1 MPPSIKADCSV
12 ADSTA
17 ILNSWLNGLPSGSSV
32 QFPANGCFHIQGSL
46 WLYNTTD
53 LTINGNDSTILQTV
67 PGPESVVQPIVY
79 LTQDTQLVMKD
90 LTIDGAYNGSNGG
103 VNFEG
108 DYGLLLEAD
117 HGVTLNDISVNNIQ
131 VDFIDLNAPD
141 SGVTGSDTSLNSDI
155 FVTHSTFQHCG
166 YHGLTIE
173 SADGVA
179 FSHDAFS
186 EIGTDAMDFEY
197 DVYSTTFDAQGNPQE
212 AAQDNIRI
220 IDDTWNDFGD
230 DWFASL
236 QGQVPGVQEQ
246 NVMLSGNTINAQSPL
261 VEIGGT
267 NPYLTSSQYWNIGLT
282 IADNTGLQG
291 AIPIRG
297 GSITTP
303 FAGSAM
309 SIEAVVNANI
319 RANTFPMFDGT
330 PDYFPNTPYLA
341 VLQALELKNLTM
353 TGNNF
358 SGALGILDPT
368 SLANTNLVEHGN
380 LYGTNGAQSDSG

>member
-17 ILNSWLNGLPSGSSV
+17 ILNSWLNDLPAGSSV
-32 QFPANGCFHIQGSL
+32 QFPTNGCFHIQGSL
-46 WLYNTTD
+46 WLHNTAG
-53 LTINGNDSTILQTV
+53 LTINGNNSTFLQTV
-67 PGPESVVQPIVY
+67 AGPESVVQPIVY
-79 LTQDTQLVMKD
+79 LTQDTQLVMKN

-103 VNFEG
+103 VKYEG
-108 DYGLLLEAD
+108 DYGLRLEAD
-117 HGVTLNDISVNNIQ
+117 HGVTLNNISFNNIQ
-131 VDFIDLNAPD
+131 GDFIDINAPD

-155 FVTHSTFQHCG
+155 FVTHSTFHDCG
-166 YHGLTIE
+166 YHGITIE

-186 EIGTDAMDFEY
+186 DIGTDAMDFEY

-220 IDDTWNDFGD
+220 IDDTWDDFGG

-236 QGQVPGVQEQ
+236 QGQLPGVQEQ
-246 NVMLSGNTINAQSPL
+246 NVMLADNTINAPSPL
-261 VEIGGT
+261 VEIVGT
-267 NPYLTSSQYWNIGLT
+267 NPYLTPSQYWNIGLT
-282 IADNTGLQG
+282 IANNTGRQG
-291 AIPIRG
+291 AIPTRG

-309 SIEAVVNANI
+309 SIEAVVNTNI

-330 PDYFPNTPYLA
+330 PDYFPNTPYIA
-341 VLQALELKNLTM
+341 VLQALEMQNLTM

-358 SGALGILDPT
+358 SGALGILHPT
-368 SLANTNLVEHGN
+368 SQANTNLVESGN
-380 LYGTNGAQSDSG
+380 HFGVNGIQADSS

>member
-32 QFPANGCFHIQGSL
+32 QFPANGCFHLQGSL
-46 WLYNTTD
+46 WLHNTTD

-67 PGPESVVQPIVY
+67 PGPESVVQPMVY

-90 LTIDGAYNGSNGG
+90 LTIDGAYDGSNGG
-103 VNFEG
+103 VDFEG
-108 DYGLLLEAD
+108 DYGLLLKAD

-131 VDFIDLNAPD
+131 GDFMDLNAPD

-179 FSHDAFS
+179 FSHDTFS

-197 DVYSTTFDAQGNPQE
+197 DVYSTTFDAQGNPQQ

-220 IDDTWNDFGD
+220 IDDTWNDFGG

-236 QGQVPGVQEQ
+236 QGQLPGVQEQ
-246 NVMLSGNTINAQSPL
+246 NAILSGNTIDAPSPL
-261 VEIGGT
+261 VEIVGT
-267 NPYLTSSQYWNIGLT
+267 NPYLTSSQYWNLGLT

-291 AIPIRG
+291 AIPNPGVARSPPRSPG
-297 GSITTP
+297 QP
-303 FAGSAM
+303 
-309 SIEAVVNANI
+309 
-319 RANTFPMFDGT
+319 
-330 PDYFPNTPYLA
+330 
-341 VLQALELKNLTM
+341 
-353 TGNNF
+353 
-358 SGALGILDPT
+358 
-368 SLANTNLVEHGN
+368 
-380 LYGTNGAQSDSG
+380 